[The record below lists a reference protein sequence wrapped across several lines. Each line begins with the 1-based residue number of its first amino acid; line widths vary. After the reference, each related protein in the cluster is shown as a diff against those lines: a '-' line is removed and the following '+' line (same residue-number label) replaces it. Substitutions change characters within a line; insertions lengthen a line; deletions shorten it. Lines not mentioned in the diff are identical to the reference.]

1 VNQRIVY
8 QLKEQL
14 VSFELNSMIDL
25 ENEYQKWTIGY
36 VTRNLVTVT
45 VGLQRFIASWNNR
58 RIPGFLSMLKY

>member
-1 VNQRIVY
+1 MNQRVVY

-14 VSFELNSMIDL
+14 VYFELNSMIDL

-36 VTRNLVTVT
+36 VTRKLVT

-58 RIPGFLSMLKY
+58 RIPSI

>member
-1 VNQRIVY
+1 MNQRIVY

-45 VGLQRFIASWNNR
+45 VGLQRFIASWNNHR
-58 RIPGFLSMLKY
+58 FSGI